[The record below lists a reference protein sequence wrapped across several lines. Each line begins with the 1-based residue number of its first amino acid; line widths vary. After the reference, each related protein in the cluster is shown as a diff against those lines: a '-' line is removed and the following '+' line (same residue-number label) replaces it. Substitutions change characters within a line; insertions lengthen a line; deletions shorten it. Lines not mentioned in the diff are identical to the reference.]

1 MRKPNASQ
9 VEKGYIKNQV
19 TYQKKGLLYLASET
33 CNQTQDKG
41 DTEWVPL
48 KGPASCFTSRVDNI
62 QMVAVPSVPCVLVL
76 AQGGGIPRNDSG
88 LEESYLEWRK
98 TAVLSSKLSEDPQS
112 A

>member
-48 KGPASCFTSRVDNI
+48 KGPASCFTSHVDI
-62 QMVAVPSVPCVLVL
+62 QMVAVPSVPCVLAL
-76 AQGGGIPRNDSG
+76 AQGGGIPRTSSG
-88 LEESYLEWRK
+88 LEESGLE
-98 TAVLSSKLSEDPQS
+98 
-112 A
+112 